1 MKSKTNFKQMY
12 LVDASTY
19 NRVNNTT
26 TPTPM
31 ILGKSNIQIPPPTLN
46 VSVSA
51 PVKTDTEN
59 VISSNSIYPNTQT
72 TKSAST
78 LSVTLPTKSAGVMT
92 ESPPTK
98 EHQASQTLHTLPEQI
113 LDMNRN
119 GEVSDRNMRF
129 KYHPVRSNYR
139 SPTGNYRSARNT
151 PYTSQKIY
159 HPSSNE
165 IHTPQLEN
173 DSSNL
178 NHQTTINP
186 QEENTT
192 LTTTLPLQYIVPD
205 TNFQR
210 EVMDFTTNLPIQHSK
225 TRKLSQTQP
234 QLIEYATNLPFQNSN
249 LSTLSQTQP
258 QLMEYTSNLP
268 TQYSTY
274 PALPQPQSQPQLM
287 DYTTNLPTQYS
298 TYPALTHPQPQ
309 PQLMDYTTNSS
320 TQYSTFP
327 TLAQPQPLPQI
338 MDYTTNLPTQY
349 SNHVALVQ
357 PQSQQLKEY
366 NMNAAIN
373 HSSSTQDDCEEC
385 SVTEYK
391 KYNVDLPFV
400 RGLPDNIVFT
410 CTLCQ
415 TNFDT
420 EKSLQ
425 RHMKN
430 IHDAF
435 KQDKK
440 GIKRKLKQRKVSV
453 KKVKATDE
461 VVPYSMY
468 VLKNLT

>member
-1 MKSKTNFKQMY
+1 MAE
-12 LVDASTY
+12 V
-19 NRVNNTT
+19 
-26 TPTPM
+26 
-31 ILGKSNIQIPPPTLN
+31 GKNLIW
-46 VSVSA
+46 
-51 PVKTDTEN
+51 
-59 VISSNSIYPNTQT
+59 
-72 TKSAST
+72 
-78 LSVTLPTKSAGVMT
+78 
-92 ESPPTK
+92 
-98 EHQASQTLHTLPEQI
+98 
-113 LDMNRN
+113 
-119 GEVSDRNMRF
+119 
-129 KYHPVRSNYR
+129 
-139 SPTGNYRSARNT
+139 
-151 PYTSQKIY
+151 QKLATFTM
-159 HPSSNE
+159 E
-165 IHTPQLEN
+165 CG
-173 DSSNL
+173 
-178 NHQTTINP
+178 
-186 QEENTT
+186 

-268 TQYSTY
+268 TQYS
-274 PALPQPQSQPQLM
+274 
-287 DYTTNLPTQYS
+287 
-298 TYPALTHPQPQ
+298 
-309 PQLMDYTTNSS
+309 
-320 TQYSTFP
+320 
-327 TLAQPQPLPQI
+327 
-338 MDYTTNLPTQY
+338 
-349 SNHVALVQ
+349 NHVALVQ
-357 PQSQQLKEY
+357 PQSQRHKEY

-373 HSSSTQDDCEEC
+373 HSSHIPYSSSTQDDCEEC

-440 GIKRKLKQRKVSV
+440 GIKRKLKQRKVSI

-468 VLKNLT
+468 VLKNLTYIS